1 MKSIVSALIVCVLMT
16 TGCTEKKQQ
25 TITSKNFELIE
36 LSDGVYA
43 CIHKIGGKAIC
54 NAGFVDNGMET
65 IVFDCF
71 LSPTVAEEMV
81 TAIETLG
88 LSPVRYVVNSH
99 AHNDHIRGNQV
110 FGPDVRIIST
120 TRTAELI
127 AEWEPEEL
135 AAEKEYAP
143 GRLAHYDSLFHAF
156 EGDTTSREYLDI
168 LMWKPYFE
176 VLSASSREVITR
188 LPDML
193 IDSSISL
200 DGPSRNV
207 RLLTSGAGHTESDL
221 AMYLPDDSVL
231 FTADL
236 VFNECHPYMADGSVK
251 GLKEWLRYLNTLP
264 VETVVPGHG
273 PLGKQSAIPVM
284 LSYVEE
290 LESLAGHMLET
301 GQEPGESSTEL
312 IPQRYE
318 GWWFERFFSS
328 NLRFTYREMN
338 EIRSR

>member
-1 MKSIVSALIVCVLMT
+1 MI
-16 TGCTEKKQQ
+16 GCAGDEEQSF
-25 TITSKNFELIE
+25 TSENFDLIE
-36 LSDGVYA
+36 LSEGVYS

-54 NAGFVDNGMET
+54 NAGFVDNGRET

-71 LSPTVAEEMV
+71 LSPAVAEEMV

-143 GRLAHYDSLFHAF
+143 VRLAHYDSLFHAF

-176 VLSASSREVITR
+176 VLASSHREVVTR

-193 IDSSISL
+193 IDSSVSL
-200 DGPSRNV
+200 DGPSRKV
-207 RLLTSGAGHTESDL
+207 RLLTRGPGHTESDL
-221 AMYLPDDSVL
+221 VMYLPDDSVL

-236 VFNECHPYMADGSVK
+236 VFNECHPYMADGSVE
-251 GLKEWLRYLNTLP
+251 GLKEWLGYLNTLP

-273 PLGKQSAIPVM
+273 PLGTQSAIPTM

-290 LESLAGHMLET
+290 LEAIAGNMLEA
-301 GQEPGESSTEL
+301 GQEPGESSMEL
-312 IPQRYE
+312 IPTPFE
-318 GWWFERFFSS
+318 DWWFERFFSS
-328 NLRFTYREMN
+328 NLRFACREMN
-338 EIRSR
+338 ETSTR